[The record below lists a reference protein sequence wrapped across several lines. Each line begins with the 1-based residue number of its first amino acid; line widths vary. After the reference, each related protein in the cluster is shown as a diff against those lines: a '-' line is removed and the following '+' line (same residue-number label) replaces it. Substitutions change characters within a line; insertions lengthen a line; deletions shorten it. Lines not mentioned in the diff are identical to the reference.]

1 MMEIN
6 PTLLPVVAALLYDPE
21 DRILV
26 QQRPQGTT
34 MAGLWEFPG
43 GKIEPGESPER
54 ALVRE
59 LAEELGIAV
68 DPADCIPMTFASA
81 PLGPRHLVLLLFRCT
96 AWQGEPQALH
106 ATALRWATMDDL
118 YTLPMPPADLPLLA
132 IIAQMQAGR
141 ASSAGAIV

>member
-6 PTLLPVVAALLYDPE
+6 PTLLPVVAALLCDSGG
-21 DRILV
+21 RILV
-26 QQRPQGTT
+26 QQRPQGTA

-43 GKIEPGESPER
+43 GKIEPGETPER

-68 DPADCIPMTFASA
+68 DPADCLAMTFASA
-81 PLGPRHLVLLLFRCT
+81 SLGARHLVLLLFRCT

-106 ATALRWATMDDL
+106 ATALRWATIDEL
-118 YTLPMPPADLPLLA
+118 YTLPMPPADLPLLG
-132 IIAQMQAGR
+132 IIAQMQGAR
-141 ASSAGAIV
+141 ASAEGAVD